1 MINNDTKNSHYLD
14 FKKSLEK
21 KQFLFSMWR
30 ERKGHLPYA
39 FYSLL
44 DGTIIGHFEEKEKIN
59 ISTKENDHVILDPEF
74 LVEFQQIN

>member
-1 MINNDTKNSHYLD
+1 
-14 FKKSLEK
+14 
-21 KQFLFSMWR
+21 MWR

-39 FYSLL
+39 FYSSLN
-44 DGTIIGHFEEKEKIN
+44 GTIIGHFGEKEKIN